1 MEITLIAVTLLSLF
15 VAISLGVVVW
25 RLFREERRRSA
36 ARLAALA
43 AELRRGGGAAGDEGP
58 GAGFEPL
65 PPPREGSS
73 AHPEPGH
80 AGAGGERRRRG
91 PAAHPEPGPFA
102 LEPAPDSGAARI
114 HELTDRRSY
123 AFVPEPAP
131 DSGAAAA
138 PVPGGGLFSPPIES
152 TSTGRGRLAALAGG
166 AGVVLAAVTALF
178 LLSDSDAGDA
188 AAPDGGRPPLDLI
201 ALDHAAEGPFLDI
214 RGAVRNPPRAPGAE
228 RLSVVAT
235 AFDAAGRLVATRRA
249 PVETPSLPPGAD
261 SPFTVRLLA
270 AGVSRYRISFLL
282 DDAAVPH
289 VDRRPAGRPPA
300 FPGDSS

>member
-15 VAISLGVVVW
+15 VAVSLGVVVW
-25 RLFREERRRSA
+25 RLFRDERRRSA

-43 AELRRGGGAAGDEGP
+43 AELRRGGAADGNEGP
-58 GAGFEPL
+58 GAGFEP
-65 PPPREGSS
+65 PPTPREGPA
-73 AHPEPGH
+73 AHPEPGL
-80 AGAGGERRRRG
+80 AGAGGEHRRRG
-91 PAAHPEPGPFA
+91 PAAHPEPDPFV
-102 LEPAPDSGAARI
+102 PAP
-114 HELTDRRSY
+114 
-123 AFVPEPAP
+123 P
-131 DSGAAAA
+131 DSGAAAG
-138 PVPGGGLFSPPIES
+138 PIPGGGLFSPPVES
-152 TSTGRGRLAALAGG
+152 TSTGLGRLAALAG
-166 AGVVLAAVTALF
+166 AAVVVLGAVAALF
-178 LLSDSDAGDA
+178 LLSGPGAGDD

-235 AFDAAGRLVATRRA
+235 AFDAAGTLVATRRA

-282 DDAAVPH
+282 DDATVPH
-289 VDRRPAGRPPA
+289 VDRRPAGQPPA
-300 FPGDSS
+300 FTGGSS